1 MLLVCIL
8 FLVCKDEGI
17 NELAE
22 FCGGGKAV
30 VEWTAR
36 VMEALAT
43 GLDLFKPLLA
53 RIQDFLE
60 KMPSSKDQS
69 SVLGSP
75 SMVVAVNGTS
85 ECDVTD
91 YWCPILHMVAAVD
104 VTSECDI
111 GVHVGGSLDTTTQLE
126 AIAYTTY
133 SHSGRAILLMTGAPE
148 RTTGSGRHLDESHR
162 LQRVSSNGSEY
173 KFLGNCKHVCRHC
186 GALIWYE
193 ERVKA
198 VSTQTRPQY
207 HRYFSGGQ
215 VTLPTR
221 QQYLDYIK
229 WLFSN
234 EHFMENIKVYNQMYH
249 TSVGEGLIEFL
260 DNHNALVRLF
270 RTARDKL
277 KDVDVPKFKV

>member
-1 MLLVCIL
+1 M
-8 FLVCKDEGI
+8 VCKDEGI
-17 NELAE
+17 DELAE

-43 GLDLFKPLLA
+43 GLDLFKPSLA

-60 KMPSSKDQS
+60 KMPSSNDQS

-91 YWCPILHMVAAVD
+91 YWCPILHMVAAVG

-111 GVHVGGSLDTTTQLE
+111 GVHVGGSLDTTTQPE

-133 SHSGRAILLMTGAPE
+133 SHSGHAILLMTGAPE
-148 RTTGSGRHLDESHR
+148 RTTESGRHLDESHR
-162 LQRVSSNGSEY
+162 LQRVSSN
-173 KFLGNCKHVCRHC
+173 
-186 GALIWYE
+186 
-193 ERVKA
+193 
-198 VSTQTRPQY
+198 
-207 HRYFSGGQ
+207 
-215 VTLPTR
+215 
-221 QQYLDYIK
+221 
-229 WLFSN
+229 
-234 EHFMENIKVYNQMYH
+234 
-249 TSVGEGLIEFL
+249 GLIEFL

-277 KDVDVPKFKV
+277 KDVDVPKFKSQSPLALQLKQTDDDSNPDSCLGFPIDSLDLGF

>member
-1 MLLVCIL
+1 M
-8 FLVCKDEGI
+8 VCKDEGI

-36 VMEALAT
+36 LHIIEALAT
-43 GLDLFKPLLA
+43 GLDLLQTFIGAVLVELKRKAVMCPLQVCNMKQS
-53 RIQDFLE
+53 I
-60 KMPSSKDQS
+60 SKDQS

-126 AIAYTTY
+126 AIAYTTIP
-133 SHSGRAILLMTGAPE
+133 HSVVQTINDRCTLIKQQ
-148 RTTGSGRHLDESHR
+148 GSGFVISM
-162 LQRVSSNGSEY
+162 N
-173 KFLGNCKHVCRHC
+173 
-186 GALIWYE
+186 LI
-193 ERVKA
+193 
-198 VSTQTRPQY
+198 
-207 HRYFSGGQ
+207 
-215 VTLPTR
+215 
-221 QQYLDYIK
+221 
-229 WLFSN
+229 
-234 EHFMENIKVYNQMYH
+234 
-249 TSVGEGLIEFL
+249 GLIEFL

-277 KDVDVPKFKV
+277 KDVDVPKFKVSYIKTQLVQELEPNRSAT